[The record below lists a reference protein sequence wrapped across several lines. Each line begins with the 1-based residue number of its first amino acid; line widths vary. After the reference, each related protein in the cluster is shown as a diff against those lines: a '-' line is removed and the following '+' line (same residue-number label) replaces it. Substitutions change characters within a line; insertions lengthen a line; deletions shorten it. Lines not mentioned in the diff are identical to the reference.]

1 MSLSL
6 IQILNSK
13 GEVVIARHFRDDIA
27 RGTAEAFGLKVVA
40 TKETGSQPPVKVIDG
55 ASFLYTRHNNLYFVA
70 VTRSNVNP
78 ALIFEFLFQWIRIL
92 KSYLSDDF
100 GEEQVRNTMTLLY
113 ELMDETMDF
122 GYPQTLSVDVLK
134 MYINLGVVKA
144 KEAEDAEAGQLTS
157 QITGIVDWRREG
169 LRYRKNEVYID
180 VNESVNLLI
189 GTNGNIL
196 RNECSGQVV
205 MKTQLSGMPEC
216 KFALNDKLNMEK
228 ESSGAKASSDDK
240 RRAVEIDDCTFHR
253 CVRLGK
259 FDSDRTITFVPPD
272 GEFELMK
279 YRVTG
284 NISLPF
290 RLVPAVQESGKSKVT
305 LTLKV
310 TANFGTTKFASN
322 VIIKF
327 PVPPNT
333 AKTSVKVGAGR
344 AKFEPDQKAIVWRIK
359 RFNGGCEFMLQGDVD
374 LMQTT
379 RNKAWSRP
387 PISVDFN
394 VSMFTASGV
403 YVRYLRVFDKSG
415 YHTHRWVRYVTRAGE
430 YQIRI

>member
-1 MSLSL
+1 MLSL
-6 IQILNSK
+6 LQVVNHK
-13 GEVVIARHFRDDIA
+13 GEVVISRQFRDDIT
-27 RGTAEAFGLKVVA
+27 RSTAEAFGAKVVA
-40 TKETGSQPPVKVIDG
+40 TKETGSLPPVKIIEG
-55 ASFLYTRHNNLYFVA
+55 ASFLYTRHSNLYFVA

-78 ALIFEFLFQWIRIL
+78 ALIFEFLFQWVRIL
-92 KSYLSDDF
+92 KSYLTENF

-122 GYPQTLSVDVLK
+122 GYPQTCAIDVLK
-134 MYINLGVVKA
+134 RFINLGTVKSR
-144 KEAEDAEAGQLTS
+144 DGDDVDAGQLTS

-169 LRYRKNEVYID
+169 IRYRKNEVYID

-196 RNECSGQVV
+196 RNECSGQVI

-228 ESSGAKASSDDK
+228 ESTGGKQTPDDK

-290 RLVPAVQESGKSKVT
+290 RLVPAVQETGKSKVT

-310 TANFGTTKFASN
+310 TANFGTTKHASN
-322 VIIKF
+322 VTIKF

-333 AKTSVKVGAGR
+333 AKTSVKVSTGR
-344 AKFEPDQKAIVWRIK
+344 AKFEPDQKALVWRIK
-359 RFNGGCEFMLQGDVD
+359 RFNGGCEFMLQADVD

-387 PISVDFN
+387 PISMDFN

-415 YHTHRWVRYVTRAGE
+415 YHTHRWVRYVTKAGG
-430 YQIRI
+430 YHIRI

>member
-1 MSLSL
+1 
-6 IQILNSK
+6 
-13 GEVVIARHFRDDIA
+13 
-27 RGTAEAFGLKVVA
+27 
-40 TKETGSQPPVKVIDG
+40 
-55 ASFLYTRHNNLYFVA
+55 
-70 VTRSNVNP
+70 
-78 ALIFEFLFQWIRIL
+78 
-92 KSYLSDDF
+92 
-100 GEEQVRNTMTLLY
+100 MTLLY

-134 MYINLGVVKA
+134 MYINLGVIKA
-144 KEAEDAEAGQLTS
+144 KEAEDADAGQLTS

-205 MKTQLSGMPEC
+205 MRTQLSGMPEC

-228 ESSGAKASSDDK
+228 ESSGAKTTSDDK

-322 VIIKF
+322 VVIKF

-359 RFNGGCEFMLQGDVD
+359 RFNGGCEYMLQGDVD

-379 RNKAWSRP
+379 RHKAWSRP

-415 YHTHRWVRYVTRAGE
+415 YNTHRWVRYVTRAGE

>member
-1 MSLSL
+1 MSISAFLVVN
-6 IQILNSK
+6 QK
-13 GEVVIARHFRDDIA
+13 GEVVISRFYRDDVSKA
-27 RGTAEAFGLKVVA
+27 TSEAFGRLVIASKDHQ
-40 TKETGSQPPVKVIDG
+40 TPVKIIDG
-55 ASFLYTRHNNLYFVA
+55 ASFLYTRHGNLYFVA

-78 ALIFEFLFQWIRIL
+78 ALVFEFLFQWIRIL
-92 KSYLSDDF
+92 KSYLGDTFSEDN
-100 GEEQVRNTMTLLY
+100 VRNSMTLLY

-122 GYPQTLSVDVLK
+122 GYPQNCAIDLLRL
-134 MYINLGVVKA
+134 YINLGTVRA
-144 KEAEDAEAGQLTS
+144 KDADEKDAGQLTS

-169 LRYRKNEVYID
+169 LRFRKNEVYID
-180 VNESVNLLI
+180 VNESVNLLM
-189 GTNGNIL
+189 GANGNVL
-196 RNECSGQVV
+196 RNECSGQVI

-228 ESSGAKASSDDK
+228 EGQTGKQSAEDK

-272 GEFELMK
+272 GEFELMR

-290 RLVPAVQESGKSKVT
+290 RLVPAVQESGKTKLSVT
-305 LTLKV
+305 LKATACFSSTKV
-310 TANFGTTKFASN
+310 ASN
-322 VIIKF
+322 VVIKF

-333 AKTSVKVGAGR
+333 AKTHIKVGSGR

-359 RFNGGCEFMLQGDVD
+359 RWVGGSEFLLQADVD

-379 RNKAWSRP
+379 KNKGWSRP

-403 YVRYLRVFDKSG
+403 YVRYLRVYDKSG

-430 YQIRI
+430 YQVRI